1 MQDLLS
7 EMQLWREKSHHR
19 MPLITFTGPPCS
31 GKTVWARRL
40 QEQLLE
46 RISEAK
52 KTASPGHNYSVV
64 YHSDDTL
71 GIPHDTYKDLQRE
84 KLARGT
90 QLSAVKRD
98 LSRSTFVILDS
109 LAYIKGFR
117 YQLFCEAKGLQTP
130 HCVVQVMNPTEK
142 CMEWNSEGHW
152 DDNVIRQLAMRYEE
166 PSSDTRWDLPLF
178 TVVSDY
184 EKEVLPID
192 EIWDALV
199 LKRPPP
205 PNAATVVK
213 ATSGNDFLQELDK
226 QTLAVVSKIS
236 QHQQI
241 VAVGGV
247 ALIDKEQ
254 DLYVELPP
262 NAVSLAQL
270 QRIRRTFIGLNR
282 MRTVDVERITAL
294 FVEYVNGSLNSG

>member
-1 MQDLLS
+1 M
-7 EMQLWREKSHHR
+7 
-19 MPLITFTGPPCS
+19 
-31 GKTVWARRL
+31 
-40 QEQLLE
+40 E
-46 RISEAK
+46 RISDAK
-52 KTASPGHNYSVV
+52 NSNSPGYNYSIV
-64 YHSDDTL
+64 YHSDETL
-71 GIPHDTYKDLQRE
+71 GISHDTYKDLQKE
-84 KLARGT
+84 KLARGA
-90 QLSAVKRD
+90 QISAVKRD
-98 LSRSTFVILDS
+98 LSRSNFVILDS

-130 HCVVQVMNPTEK
+130 HCVIHVMNPTEK
-142 CMEWNSEGHW
+142 CIEWNNSSDEGSRW
-152 DDNVIRQLAMRYEE
+152 DDDVIRQLAMRYEE
-166 PSSDTRWDLPLF
+166 PNSDTRWDLPLF

-184 EKEVLPID
+184 EKEVLPVD

-226 QTLAVVSKIS
+226 QTLAVVSKVT

-241 VAVGGV
+241 VSTGGDV
-247 ALIDKEQ
+247 LIDKEGG
-254 DLYVELPP
+254 LYVELPL
-262 NAVSLAQL
+262 NSVSLAQL

-294 FVEYVNGSLNSG
+294 FVEYMNGSLNND